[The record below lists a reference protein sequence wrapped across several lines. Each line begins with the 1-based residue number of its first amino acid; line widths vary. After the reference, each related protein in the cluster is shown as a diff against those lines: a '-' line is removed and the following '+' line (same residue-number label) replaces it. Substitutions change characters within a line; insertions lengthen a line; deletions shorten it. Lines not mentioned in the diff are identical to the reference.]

1 MGQGSS
7 QWPLH
12 TTSSFGDQL
21 SSTCTRLM
29 HRWPVCTAN
38 RRQPGASRLQSSTP
52 PPMLHRRAS
61 SSVVDARSWTA
72 ARLLPLATLLILTCF
87 LTGTSADADLFGH
100 LTFGRDIVRVHAV
113 HASDPY
119 SFTSDRPWVNHEWLA
134 EVIMWIGYAIGGGI
148 GLIILKLSLAC
159 AAGALLLDAWRRYEL
174 GPIERDMLLF
184 ATAFGAWPSLVTV
197 RPQMFSL
204 FLLAALL
211 NVLGRFCDGQIKVLL
226 WLPVIFAVWVN
237 IHGGWL
243 VGAGVLVL
251 FTACSLF
258 DSTFDPS
265 QRRRLIAA
273 SLAAG
278 LATLCNPYGPNML
291 TFLFETVRPDRSD
304 IVEWLPVTQLPAI
317 ALTLWLVPTAVAL
330 TAVWRHRRVL
340 PVSSIAIVVMLG
352 IASFRVARIVSL
364 YAVAVGFLLAPYA
377 RSHAIVRT
385 QPLPRTIR
393 EWRAAA
399 IVYLSIVSLSVTLL
413 GRRVTMDGD
422 WLPEPEAA
430 AYVSTHHLHGKM
442 FTWFNYGQYAI
453 WHFWPAIRVSMDG
466 RRETVFTEEL
476 RAAHRRIYDNAP
488 EAVDE
493 ISRLNPD
500 YVWLPVDLPVV
511 KRLEAAGWL
520 PLFRGPRSTILGHA
534 GATAT
539 AAAAAPIPNPQ
550 PRPFPGP

>member
-1 MGQGSS
+1 MS
-7 QWPLH
+7 
-12 TTSSFGDQL
+12 
-21 SSTCTRLM
+21 
-29 HRWPVCTAN
+29 PVA
-38 RRQPGASRLQSSTP
+38 
-52 PPMLHRRAS
+52 
-61 SSVVDARSWTA
+61 DARNRTA
-72 ARLLPLATLLILTCF
+72 AGLLSLVTLLVLTCF
-87 LTGTSADADLFGH
+87 LAGTSADADLFGH

-113 HASDPY
+113 HATDPY

-134 EVIMWIGYAIGGGI
+134 EVIMWICYATGGGI
-148 GLIILKLSLAC
+148 GLIVLKLSLAW
-159 AAGALLLDAWRRYEL
+159 AAGALLLDAWRRYQL
-174 GPIERDMLLF
+174 TPIQRDVLLF

-197 RPQMFSL
+197 RPQMFSV

-211 NVLGRFCDGQIKVLL
+211 NVLGRFRDGQIRVLL

-237 IHGGWL
+237 IHGGWI
-243 VGAGVLVL
+243 VGAGVLAL
-251 FTACSLF
+251 FTAFALF
-258 DSTFDPS
+258 DSTVVPS
-265 QRRRLIAA
+265 HRILLIAA
-273 SLAAG
+273 SLAAAI
-278 LATLCNPYGPNML
+278 ATLCNPYGPRML
-291 TFLFETVRPDRSD
+291 AFLFETVRPDRAD
-304 IVEWLPVTQLPAI
+304 IVEWLPVTRLPAI

-330 TAVWRHRRVL
+330 AAVWRHRGAL

-352 IASFRVARIVSL
+352 IASFRVARVVSL

-377 RSHAIVRT
+377 SSNATVVT
-385 QPLPRTIR
+385 QPLRRSIR
-393 EWRAAA
+393 EWRSAA
-399 IVYLSIVSLSVTLL
+399 IVYLAIVSLSVTLL
-413 GRRVTMDGD
+413 GRRVTMDGS

-430 AYVSTHHLHGKM
+430 AYVSMHHLQGNM

-520 PLFRGPRSTILGHA
+520 PLFRGPLSTILGHA
-534 GATAT
+534 GATT
-539 AAAAAPIPNPQ
+539 TTAAAAPIPNPQ
-550 PRPFPGP
+550 PRTFPGP